1 MGKKLTCLLKL
12 NASDLRPVLGMVA
25 LPWLLVHVVTAGVML
40 LVRPDESIFI
50 SGILL
55 PICVGVAVF
64 MATSGNT
71 MVTFSQAV
79 KFSATRKTALK
90 LTLLQTLLESAL
102 ALALGLALLAFERN
116 LAMPLWRVLSGNMG
130 LLVDDFGY
138 VWWAIPAGFAA
149 GYLIGLWYGT
159 LVLRYS
165 RKGFW
170 LFYFLCIGSPAAM
183 QLLPW
188 KTHEVTNILIPVLI
202 AALILS
208 AVWSIWAL
216 LRLSITK

>member
-1 MGKKLTCLLKL
+1 MGQKLKKLLAL
-12 NASDLRPVLGMVA
+12 NADDLPVA
-25 LPWLLVHVVTAGVML
+25 LGFVAGPWLLIHLVTCAVML
-40 LVRPDESIFI
+40 IVRPDESIMI
-50 SGILL
+50 SGMLL
-55 PICVGVAVF
+55 PFAVGIAAFTV
-64 MATSGNT
+64 TSGNT
-71 MVTFSQAV
+71 QITFLQAV
-79 KFSATRKTALK
+79 KFSSTRKTALK

-102 ALALGLALLAFERN
+102 ALVLGVALLAFERN
-116 LAMPLWRVLSGNMG
+116 LAMPMWRILSGNMG

-138 VWWAIPAGFAA
+138 VWWAVPAGTAV
-149 GYLIGLWYGT
+149 GYLVGLWYGT

-165 RKGFW
+165 KKGFW
-170 LFYFLCIGSPAAM
+170 LFYFLCIGSPAAL

-208 AVWSIWAL
+208 AVWSVWAL